1 MHKPVLL
8 KETIEYLNPQGG
20 DTILDATIGSGGHAE
35 IIMQKIGR
43 TGTFVGIDQ
52 DMMMI
57 DRLNSKYQI
66 TNNKFILVNEN
77 FRNLDKVL
85 DSLKIEKIDGVIF
98 DLGMSTMQLEESGR
112 GFSFQR
118 NESLVMNYKSNLE
131 SSDLTAQDI
140 LNKWSE
146 KDIADILYKYG
157 EERYSRK
164 IAKRIIET
172 RERKEIKN
180 TFDLVE
186 IIRLSVPPAYRNNRK
201 INCCT
206 RTFQAL
212 RIAVNDELDT
222 LEEGLEKAWGFLSSN
237 ARMAVIS
244 FHSLEDRIVK
254 NFIRSKKEKDEGIIL
269 TKKPIRPQEE
279 EIKINPASRSAKLR
293 AVEKNNL

>member
-20 DTILDATIGSGGHAE
+20 DTILDATIGGGGHAE
-35 IIMQKIGR
+35 AVIQKIGK
-43 TGTFVGIDQ
+43 TGMLIGIDQ
-52 DMMMI
+52 DAVM
-57 DRLNSKYQI
+57 LEHLKSKLQI
-66 TNNKFILVNEN
+66 TNDKIILINEN

-85 DSLKIEKIDGVIF
+85 DSLRIEKIDGVIF
-98 DLGMSTMQLEESGR
+98 DLGMNTLQLEESGR

-118 NESLVMNYKSNLE
+118 NEPLIMNYKSNLE

-164 IAKRIIET
+164 IAKRIIEA

-180 TFDLVE
+180 TFELVE
-186 IIRLSVPPAYRNNRK
+186 IIRLSVPSAYRNNRK

-212 RIAVNDELDT
+212 RIAVNDELNA
-222 LEEGLEKAWGFLSSN
+222 LEEGLEKAWRFLSSN
-237 ARMAVIS
+237 ARMTVIS

-269 TKKPIRPQEE
+269 TKKPIAPSEE

-293 AVEKNNL
+293 AVEKL